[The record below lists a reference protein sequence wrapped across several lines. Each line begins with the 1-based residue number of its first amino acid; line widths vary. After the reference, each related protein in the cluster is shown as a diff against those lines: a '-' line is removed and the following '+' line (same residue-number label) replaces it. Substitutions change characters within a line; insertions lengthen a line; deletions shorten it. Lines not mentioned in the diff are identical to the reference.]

1 MRNKAKTLFKDPFIV
16 MIAFVVLVP
25 AGLVAFG
32 ISRQGQSQ
40 SAVQNVVNE
49 ASEQDDASPSPS
61 SNTRAATPQ
70 PITQAEQPAVVAE
83 KQSTPVAAQP
93 AVCDQAKKQDAEANR
108 ISLISKENTKH
119 DSLVARAII
128 PGLSRRYLEEE
139 AARHQAALVVIEDA
153 YRAAVVAANC

>member
-1 MRNKAKTLFKDPFIV
+1 MRNKAKTLVKDPFIV

-25 AGLVAFG
+25 AGLVVLG
-32 ISRQGQSQ
+32 ITRQGQSQ
-40 SAVQNVVNE
+40 SAVQNVLNE
-49 ASEQDDASPSPS
+49 ASSQTDVSPSPS

-83 KQSTPVAAQP
+83 KQSTLVAALP

-108 ISLISKENTKH
+108 TSLISKENAKH
-119 DSLVARAII
+119 DGLVARAII
-128 PGLSRRYLEEE
+128 PGLSTRYLEEE

-153 YRAAVVAANC
+153 YRTAVVAANC